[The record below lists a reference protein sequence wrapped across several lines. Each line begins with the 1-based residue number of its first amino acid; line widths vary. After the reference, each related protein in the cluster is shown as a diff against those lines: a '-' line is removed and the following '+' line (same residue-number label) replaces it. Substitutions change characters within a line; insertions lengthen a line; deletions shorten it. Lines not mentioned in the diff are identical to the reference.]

1 MTDAPASWLQ
11 RWRDRLQRRLSTRL
25 VVASVAL
32 LVVVQALG
40 LLSLRASIDR
50 NARQSIQ
57 QELALGER
65 LFQRLLEQ
73 NGQRLRDGAGLLVA
87 DYGFR
92 SAVGSR
98 DLETIASALGNHG
111 RRIGATH
118 ALLLDTDFALQA
130 AASPPEDAVMPALQ
144 ELAQRAQSSTVGD
157 GVAGGLVAI
166 DGRIHQ
172 LVMVPMR
179 APLVIAWV
187 VMGFRVDEG
196 LVRDMQRL
204 SGLQIALHTR
214 ASASADWLTTASSLA
229 PLTSAALGGP
239 ASMRPGSANSV
250 LIAGQ
255 AYGMRV
261 APLDA
266 DNEAPLRALLLRSVD
281 EAVAPYRSLQWTLL
295 VIGLL
300 GTVALAAGGLW
311 AARRITTP
319 IRELSGA
326 AQRLAAGDFEHPVPV
341 TTRDE
346 IGELAQ
352 TFEHMRT
359 SIDAQRKEVT
369 RLAYWDSL
377 TGLPNRAQFRE
388 AVSAA
393 LARREQS
400 APEATAAAS
409 TRTAAILLLDLDR
422 FKHINDLLGY
432 ATGDQLLREVG
443 ERLGA
448 VIGAR
453 GFPMARLS
461 GDEFALLLP
470 EAELGEPMA
479 AEIASAF
486 ERPMQLGEQSV
497 DLRASVG
504 IAHYPGH
511 AREVDTLLARAEVAM
526 YAAKRGSSGVMVY
539 HEQLDSGSSQTL
551 SLLSD
556 LQRAIGAGELR
567 VFLQP
572 KIALGSGELVGA
584 EALLRWQH
592 PTRGMVPPLD
602 FIPFA
607 EQTGFIRHLTLWVID
622 EILRIS
628 PQLAAQG
635 HALSL
640 AVNLSTR
647 DLMDLELPDKIGER
661 LARFAVPP
669 EALKLEITES
679 AIMDDP
685 QRAESVLARL
695 HAMGLPLSIDDF
707 GTGYSSLAYLKRLP
721 VKELKIDRSFVM
733 HLDRE
738 DGDHKI
744 VRSTIDLA
752 HTLGLEVV
760 AEGVENLA
768 IWQVLRGLGCDLA
781 QGYFVSRPLPAD
793 QFEAWATAWPQ
804 QRERLL
810 GQPEAALL
818 K

>member
-1 MTDAPASWLQ
+1 MPEASASPLQ
-11 RWRDRLQRRLSTRL
+11 RWRERLQRRLSTRL
-25 VVASVAL
+25 VLASVTL
-32 LVVVQALG
+32 LVLVQALG
-40 LLSLRASIDR
+40 LLTLRASIER
-50 NARQSIQ
+50 NARQSIA
-57 QELALGER
+57 QELAVGER
-65 LFQRLLEQ
+65 LFQRLLAQ

-98 DLETIASALGNHG
+98 DMETIVSALGNHG

-118 ALLLDTDFALQA
+118 AILLDTDFALQA
-130 AASPPEDAVMPALQ
+130 AATPPEAPLMPALQ
-144 ELAQRAQSSTVGD
+144 QLAQRAQAGGSGD

-166 DGRIHQ
+166 DGHVHQ

-187 VMGFRVDEG
+187 VMGFRVDDD
-196 LVRDMQRL
+196 LVNDMRRL
-204 SGLQIALHTR
+204 SSVHVALQTR
-214 ASASADWLTTASSLA
+214 AAPSADWLTTASSLA
-229 PLTSAALGGP
+229 PLTTPALAPPVSSEAAD
-239 ASMRPGSANSV
+239 SRTV
-250 LIAGQ
+250 RIAGQ
-255 AYGMRV
+255 AYGLRI

-266 DNEAPLRALLLRSVD
+266 DNDAPLRALLLRSVD

-295 VIGLL
+295 IIGLL

-319 IRELSGA
+319 IRELSDA
-326 AQRLAAGDFEHPVPV
+326 AQRLAAGDFDQPVPV

-346 IGELAQ
+346 IGDLAQ

-359 SIDAQRKEVT
+359 SIDAQRQQVT
-369 RLAYWDSL
+369 RLAYWDPL

-388 AVSAA
+388 ALAAA
-393 LARREQS
+393 LAMREQ
-400 APEATAAAS
+400 AARLGQRGDGLPA
-409 TRTAAILLLDLDR
+409 TAAILLLDLDR
-422 FKHINDLLGY
+422 FKHINDVLGY
-432 ATGDQLLREVG
+432 PMGDQLLREVG
-443 ERLGA
+443 QRLQG

-453 GFPMARLS
+453 DYPIARLS
-461 GDEFALLLP
+461 GDEFAVLLP
-470 EAELGEPMA
+470 DAALGTTLA
-479 AEIASAF
+479 AEVARAF
-486 ERPMQLGEQSV
+486 EAPMQLGEQSV
-497 DLRASVG
+497 DLRASMGV
-504 IAHYPGH
+504 AHYPAH
-511 AREVDTLLARAEVAM
+511 AREADELLARAEVAM
-526 YAAKRGSSGVMVY
+526 YAAKRGTAGLLVY
-539 HEQLDSGSSQTL
+539 DERLDSGSAKTL

-556 LQRAIGAGELR
+556 LQRAVGAGELR
-567 VFLQP
+567 LFLQP
-572 KIALGSGELVGA
+572 KIALASGELVGA

-607 EQTGFIRHLTLWVID
+607 EQTGFIRHLTAWVIG

-628 PQLAAQG
+628 PQLASAG

-647 DLMDLELPDKIGER
+647 DLMDLELPDKIAAQ
-661 LARFAVPP
+661 LARFSVPP
-669 EALKLEITES
+669 HALKLEITES

-685 QRAESVLARL
+685 SRAESVLDRL
-695 HAMGLPLSIDDF
+695 HGMGLPLSIDDF

-752 HTLGLEVV
+752 HTLDLEVV

-768 IWQVLRGLGCDLA
+768 IWRVLQSMGCDLA

-793 QFEAWATAWPQ
+793 QFETWARDWPS
-804 QRERLL
+804 RRDSLL
-810 GQPEAALL
+810 NPGPPAA
-818 K
+818 